1 VRRRWTWVALSLL
14 AFFVISMV
22 ITTILSVANGSFQQD
37 PAGFLVQ
44 LVGFSASMVV
54 GPYLC
59 LLDPVRV
66 ASSPTRSGLPGWET
80 LRRARSGWRCS
91 ASTVWTCLGAVVRQ
105 AEVIMAAS
113 APAGGALVASRP
125 VWTPVV
131 AASETPD
138 PAVQDGDPAQRQPQF
153 LGGRQHQPRHHI

>member
-1 VRRRWTWVALSLL
+1 MPTGPGPGRVIANPIGVAWLGDPEESPVGVALLRVDSLD
-14 AFFVISMV
+14 V
-22 ITTILSVANGSFQQD
+22 
-37 PAGFLVQ
+37 
-44 LVGFSASMVV
+44 
-54 GPYLC
+54 
-59 LLDPVRV
+59 
-66 ASSPTRSGLPGWET
+66 
-80 LRRARSGWRCS
+80 
-91 ASTVWTCLGAVVRQ
+91 LGAVVRQ